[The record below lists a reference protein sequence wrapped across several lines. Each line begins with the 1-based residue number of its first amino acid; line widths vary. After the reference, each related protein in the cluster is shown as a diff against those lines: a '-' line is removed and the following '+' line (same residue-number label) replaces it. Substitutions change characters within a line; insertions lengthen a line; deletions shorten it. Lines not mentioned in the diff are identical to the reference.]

1 MSLEWLALVS
11 AFLWAGASLLSV
23 IPARHLGTFAFS
35 RWRMACVSIM
45 LGLMTILSGGF
56 GSLSLS
62 HIGMMAISGFIGIF
76 IGDTCLYACM
86 NRIGPRRSSLLFA
99 THAAFSA
106 FFSIWLFKEHL
117 SFQGWTGATV
127 VFAGVLVAVA
137 FSGSQ
142 QKKLEYTHG
151 ALWLSLLL
159 GLMAALC
166 QSLGTIVAKPV
177 MMGGADPI
185 AASFIRMITAFS
197 AHMGLWLFRAPF
209 SRSILPIN
217 LRVLGIIA
225 LNGLIAMGIGMTLF
239 LFALRHGNVTLVAIM
254 SSTSPV
260 MLLPLLWFFTRQ
272 RPAAGSWVGA
282 VLVVVGTALVLSR

>member
-225 LNGLIAMGIGMTLF
+225 LYGLIAMGIGMTLF

-272 RPAAGSWVGA
+272 RPAAGSWAGA
-282 VLVVVGTALVLSR
+282 GLVVVGTALVLSR

>member
-62 HIGMMAISGFIGIF
+62 HIGMMALSGFIGIF

-272 RPAAGSWVGA
+272 RPAAGSWAGA

>member
-45 LGLMTILSGGF
+45 LGAMTLITGGF
-56 GSLSLS
+56 SSLSLAQ
-62 HIGMMAISGFIGIF
+62 IGMMAISGLIGIF

-106 FFSIWLFKEHL
+106 FFGIWLFQEHL
-117 SFQGWTGATV
+117 SIQGWAGATL

-137 FSGSQ
+137 FSGSKQ
-142 QKKLEYTHG
+142 QRLEYTYG

-177 MMGGADPI
+177 MMAGADPI

-209 SRSILPIN
+209 SRGLKPIN

-225 LNGLIAMGIGMTLF
+225 LNGLIAMGMGMTLF

-272 RPAAGSWVGA
+272 RPGAGSWAGA
-282 VLVVVGTALVLSR
+282 VLVVTGTALVLSR

>member
-1 MSLEWLALVS
+1 M
-11 AFLWAGASLLSV
+11 SV
-23 IPARHLGTFAFS
+23 IPARHLGTFDFI

-272 RPAAGSWVGA
+272 RPAAGSWAGA

>member
-56 GSLSLS
+56 GSFSLS

-272 RPAAGSWVGA
+272 RPAAGSWAGA

>member
-1 MSLEWLALVS
+1 MSLEWLVLVS

-272 RPAAGSWVGA
+272 RPAAGSWAGA

>member
-117 SFQGWTGATV
+117 SFQAWTGATV

-272 RPAAGSWVGA
+272 RPAAGSWAGA

>member
-1 MSLEWLALVS
+1 
-11 AFLWAGASLLSV
+11 
-23 IPARHLGTFAFS
+23 
-35 RWRMACVSIM
+35 
-45 LGLMTILSGGF
+45 
-56 GSLSLS
+56 
-62 HIGMMAISGFIGIF
+62 
-76 IGDTCLYACM
+76 M

-272 RPAAGSWVGA
+272 RPAAGSWAGA
-282 VLVVVGTALVLSR
+282 GLVVVGTALVLSR